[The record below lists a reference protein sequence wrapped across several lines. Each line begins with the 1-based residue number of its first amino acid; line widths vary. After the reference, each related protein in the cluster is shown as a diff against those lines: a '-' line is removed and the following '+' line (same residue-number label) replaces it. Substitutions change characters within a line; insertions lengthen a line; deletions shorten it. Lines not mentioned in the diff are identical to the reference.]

1 MKNTAGDLAPPCF
14 RVTPWKKPL
23 ASILNQYCSQEKKV
37 KSHFTIN
44 KGYCRRSY
52 TSFIF
57 KPICRVTLHAGLRHA
72 PSLQYAFSPHWLH
85 QRNHQSSTGGST
97 GAGSLGPTGGTTGS
111 TGFTGAGSLGP
122 AGGSTGGFTGAGCT
136 ICWFICCCCS
146 IIITVLQNKEDTMN
160 FCGLLE
166 HKHLKQVYFLLLNL
180 PPQNWKHF

>member
-14 RVTPWKKPL
+14 RVTPWKK
-23 ASILNQYCSQEKKV
+23 ATCINSKSILLPGKKV

-122 AGGSTGGFTGAGCT
+122 AGGSTGGFTGAGSLGPAGGST
-136 ICWFICCCCS
+136 GAGSLWPAGGS
-146 IIITVLQNKEDTMN
+146 PQEVQLWLWTLHLLVVLEALEASTPSQHLSTMV
-160 FCGLLE
+160 
-166 HKHLKQVYFLLLNL
+166 H
-180 PPQNWKHF
+180 

>member
-1 MKNTAGDLAPPCF
+1 MLQEILHLL
-14 RVTPWKKPL
+14 VLELHHEKKAL
-23 ASILNQYCSQEKKV
+23 ASILNQCCSQEKNV

-111 TGFTGAGSLGP
+111 TGAGSLGTRLHRLHRSRF
-122 AGGSTGGFTGAGCT
+122 ARASR
-136 ICWFICCCCS
+136 WLHRS
-146 IIITVLQNKEDTMN
+146 R
-160 FCGLLE
+160 LLRASRWLSE
-166 HKHLKQVYFLLLNL
+166 EQAPYGQQVA
-180 PPQNWKHF
+180 PQVAPQVPQEQAR